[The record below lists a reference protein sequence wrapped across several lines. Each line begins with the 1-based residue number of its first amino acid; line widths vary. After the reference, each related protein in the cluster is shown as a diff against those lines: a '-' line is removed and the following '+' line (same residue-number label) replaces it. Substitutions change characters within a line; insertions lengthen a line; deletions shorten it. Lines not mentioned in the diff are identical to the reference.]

1 MTGFG
6 AELLN
11 GTKVRR
17 RAILKQK
24 IAFVTML
31 LLRDGGAFHRENTTK
46 RKMNQLLR
54 D

>member
-17 RAILKQK
+17 HAILKQK

-31 LLRDGGAFHRENTTK
+31 LLRDGGAFHRERTPQK
-46 RKMNQLLR
+46 GK
-54 D
+54 